1 MKEIAFP
8 SLINSWAKLC
18 RHFGIYVE
26 DTGMFLRHTFIIDP
40 DGVLRARTIK
50 KRSSGRGDD
59 EIFKRRK
66 PFKASREGAQWKL
79 RMRPLQ

>member
-1 MKEIAFP
+1 MDA
-8 SLINSWAKLC
+8 LIRKACEL
-18 RHFGIYVE
+18 GE
-26 DTGMFLRHTFIIDP
+26 IIDP

-59 EIFKRRK
+59 EIFKQRK
-66 PFKASREGAQWKL
+66 PFKASREGARWKL